1 MALSILTNQAGYLKA
16 GFLGFAKSGKSF
28 TAAKLAIGTI
38 KLFKLD
44 GPVALFDSESG
55 SNYISEMVKA
65 ETGRD
70 LMGVRARSFDS
81 LMQFSRDCISERVS
95 VAIIDSI
102 SHPWVELCD
111 SFLAQLNDSRKAKGW
126 APLQKLEFAQWS
138 SIKKIWEQWP
148 NFFLNSQLHIIM
160 CGRAGYE
167 WEMTTNEETG
177 RKELEKTGIKM
188 KTEKELGFEPSL
200 LVQMEREQVPDGQG
214 GFKMVHIATV
224 LGDRF
229 NVIDGATATN
239 PDFKFF
245 QPHIEKLRP
254 GTHAPVDV
262 ASKTATGAD
271 MEGHADWDREK
282 RLRTILS
289 EEIQGAI
296 ITKHPGQSAEEKKQ
310 KADLMQLIFNTRSWT
325 RIEGMNSEVLRDGL
339 ERLRKHL
346 GIDQSVSSNE
356 TDELPFGPT
365 EAPKTPQDAPGAV
378 PATLTQ
384 PPPEVAVV
392 VPASDAGVPLS
403 APLVKI
409 RQLIAAQGGLTEEQL
424 LKLLVNL
431 GSMPPSIT
439 SLDHAAIVKPAL
451 LAVVAEN
458 WQTYVTAAKQWLEQ
472 K

>member
-1 MALSILTNQAGYLKA
+1 MALKVLANEQGYLKA
-16 GFLGFAKSGKSF
+16 GLLGYAKSGKTY
-28 TAAKLAIGTI
+28 TATKLAIGV
-38 KLFKLD
+38 KQFFKHP
-44 GPVALFDSESG
+44 GPIAFFDTESG
-55 SNYISEMVKA
+55 SGYVAEIVKA
-65 ETGRD
+65 DTGQD
-70 LMGVRARSFDS
+70 LLGIRARSFND
-81 LMQFSRDCISERVS
+81 LMQFARDCIESKVS

-102 SHPWVELCD
+102 THPWRELCD
-111 SFLAQLNDSRKAKGW
+111 SYLAQLNEKRRARNF
-126 APLQKLEFAQWS
+126 APLQKLEFQNWAA
-138 SIKKIWEQWP
+138 IKGMWEEWP
-148 NFFLNSQLHIIM
+148 NFFLNSPLHIIV
-160 CGRAGYE
+160 CGRAGAI
-167 WEMTTNEETG
+167 WEMEKNEETG
-177 RKELEKTGIKM
+177 RKELIKAGVKM
-188 KTEKELGFEPSL
+188 RVETEFGFESSL
-200 LVQMEREQVPDGQG
+200 LVEMEREQIPDGQG
-214 GFKMVHIATV
+214 GFKVTHQATI

-229 NVIDGATATN
+229 GVLDGATCQN
-239 PDFKFF
+239 PTFDFFLPHVKRL
-245 QPHIEKLRP
+245 QP
-254 GTHAPVDV
+254 GSHAPVNV
-262 ASKTATGAD
+262 ASKTETGAD
-271 MEGHADWDREK
+271 VEGSGEWERERK
-282 RLRTILS
+282 ARTILC

-346 GIDQSVSSNE
+346 GIDQGVSSSE

-365 EAPKTPQDAPGAV
+365 EPAKTPQDASVEV